1 LQVKNVTKIV
11 FSGIQ
16 PTGDMHLGNYF
27 GAVQNYVKLQA
38 SGEYQCVYCVV
49 DLHAMTM
56 PYQPAVL
63 KKNIEGMF
71 VELLAAGLDPQRS
84 TVFIQ
89 SLVPEHTELSWVFN
103 CVCSHGDLMRQ
114 VAFKDKSEQIEGKQ
128 DGFISNGLFSYPVLQ
143 AADILLYKAGFV
155 PVGKDQEQHLELSR
169 TIANRFNKTFGE
181 VFPEPQVLSTALPK
195 VLALNDP
202 DKKMSKSLGPKS
214 YVAMSDDEATVRSKI
229 RSAVTDTG
237 EPGTPMGAGAEN
249 LISLLHACGHSD
261 VADQLLAEYSSGNQ
275 RRYAPLKDAAA
286 DALVTLTG
294 AFRARKQ
301 EIASDK
307 TYVATM
313 IQLGTEKARA
323 SATTTMK
330 EVRRLVG
337 LPKR

>member
-1 LQVKNVTKIV
+1 MAKIV

-27 GAVQNYVKLQA
+27 GAVQNYVKLQE

-56 PYQPAVL
+56 PYQPATL
-63 KKNIEGMF
+63 KKNTEGMF

-89 SLVPEHTELSWVFN
+89 SLVPEHTELGWVFN
-103 CVCSHGDLMRQ
+103 CVCSYGDLTRQ
-114 VAFKDKSEQIEGKQ
+114 VAFKDKSEQLDGKQ
-128 DGFISNGLFSYPVLQ
+128 ESFISNGLFSYPVLQ

-169 TIANRFNKTFGE
+169 TIANRFNRTFGE
-181 VFPEPQVLSTALPK
+181 LFPEPQVLSTSLAK
-195 VLALNDP
+195 VLSLNEP

-214 YVAMSDDEATVRSKI
+214 YVAMSDDENIVRSKI

-237 EPGTPMGAGAEN
+237 DPATPIGAGAEN
-249 LISLLHACGHSD
+249 LLGLLHACGHGET
-261 VADQLLAEYSSGNQ
+261 ADQLRAEYSSGNP

-286 DALVTLTG
+286 DALVALTG

-307 TYVATM
+307 TYVASM
-313 IQLGTEKARA
+313 IKLGADKARA
-323 SATTTMK
+323 SAMNTMK

-337 LPKR
+337 LPKRS